1 MISSTELLFPRWQS
15 RRLPSGCG
23 LFRGT
28 EADTIANQTAPWSE
42 VTSGVPTPTRKLAL
56 GRRASSSAA
65 PAQERAPGSRGF
77 SAPKCGMGGV
87 SQSGVSG
94 VPPAR
99 AQQRPSNSPRA
110 TRGPR
115 AHLIF
120 LTDIDEG
127 RDAHGEDPG
136 TAEAPLPNHADRKRD
151 LSRAAVL
158 YNRFRVTAR
167 QPWQGGATEWAGLA
181 VARSRCVGRR
191 G

>member
-1 MISSTELLFPRWQS
+1 MRLQPRNAHPGLVVSLLPSVGWGGCLNPGSAES
-15 RRLPSGCG
+15 RRPELSSG
-23 LFRGT
+23 
-28 EADTIANQTAPWSE
+28 
-42 VTSGVPTPTRKLAL
+42 
-56 GRRASSSAA
+56 
-65 PAQERAPGSRGF
+65 
-77 SAPKCGMGGV
+77 
-87 SQSGVSG
+87 
-94 VPPAR
+94 
-99 AQQRPSNSPRA
+99 PSNSPRA